1 MSGERLQKRTVF
13 RGLEGALRR
22 GQGGKEKEWT
32 NCVQC
37 DIREF
42 GIAGDWQVTALE
54 AEVVWVETVTEG
66 RRRFT
71 AALRKEEVDAARHRQ
86 KKREATRQGKLLP
99 STEA

>member
-13 RGLEGALRR
+13 RGLEGAVRR

-42 GIAGDWQVTALE
+42 GIAGDWQVMALE
-54 AEVVWVETVTEG
+54 AEVWIETVTGG

-71 AALRKEEVDAARHRQ
+71 TALRK
-86 KKREATRQGKLLP
+86 
-99 STEA
+99 